1 MNWDGGVPL
10 MPILEIKK
18 FTVSFKKSCLGVP
31 LMAQKKQIQI
41 GTMSVQIQSLA
52 LLRGLR
58 IGVAMSCGVG
68 LRCGSDPLLLWL

>member
-1 MNWDGGVPL
+1 
-10 MPILEIKK
+10 
-18 FTVSFKKSCLGVP
+18 
-31 LMAQKKQIQI
+31 MAQKKQIQI

-68 LRCGSDPLLLWL
+68 LRCGSDPLLLCL